1 MSATGTW
8 NPDDTTDLRPP
19 TAPPNGVP
27 AGVGAATA
35 RGPVPVPVPGTAFGS
50 APTAPPVGA
59 PRLPG
64 AGMAPPP
71 DPTQPLPRHP
81 PRLTRPDTTATAGW
95 WPAAPAQPPTPAGPE
110 VAATPAPAVR
120 PASGWGWRVLAA
132 FLAGGLLTGGGFT
145 AATYSRDANAAPAST
160 STVVAPVGASS
171 SAGQTGTT
179 VQGGSA
185 PSLAPPASID
195 PNQEPAAYVSQAL
208 GPSVV
213 QIVTEFG
220 LGSGVIYDQN
230 LVLTNNH
237 VIEGA
242 NQIQVVL
249 ADGRHLDGTLVGAD
263 VNSDVAVVRVPD
275 GQNLTPASLA
285 LGEKAQVGQ
294 LAVAIGSPFELQQT
308 VTAGIISAVDR
319 PVMTGRNEP
328 YYTAMIQTDAPIN
341 PGNSGGALADRRGRV
356 IGINT
361 AIETGGGSNTNAG
374 IGFAIP
380 IDTAHRIAQ
389 KLVAGEPIESGLL
402 GVEGRVPADGSAGVE
417 VTQVTPGSAAESAG
431 IRTGDLILSLDGAPV
446 TSFEVLAGLVLA
458 HPPGDVVQLEIV
470 RGGQPQTVTATLGQR
485 P

>member
-1 MSATGTW
+1 MNAPGTW
-8 NPDDTTDLRPP
+8 DPDDTTDLRPP
-19 TAPPNGVP
+19 TTPPTGVP

-35 RGPVPVPVPGTAFGS
+35 RGPVPVPGTALGS
-50 APTAPPVGA
+50 APTAPPIGA
-59 PRLPG
+59 PRIPG
-64 AGMAPPP
+64 AGMAPP
-71 DPTQPLPRHP
+71 DSTQPLPQQP
-81 PRLTRPDTTATAGW
+81 PRMARPDTTATSGW
-95 WPAAPAQPPTPAGPE
+95 WPAAPAQPPTPG
-110 VAATPAPAVR
+110 VAEAAAPAPLVR

-132 FLAGGLLTGGGFT
+132 FLAGGLLAGGGFA
-145 AATYSRDANAAPAST
+145 AATYSRDDGATPATST
-160 STVVAPVGASS
+160 SVVPVGAPN
-171 SAGQTGTT
+171 GQTATT
-179 VQGGSA
+179 AQGGPS
-185 PSLAPPASID
+185 PSLSPPVSID
-195 PNQEPAAYVSQAL
+195 PNQEPAAYVSQVL

-230 LVLTNNH
+230 LILTNNH

-249 ADGRHLDGTLVGAD
+249 ADGRHLTGTLVGSD

-275 GQNLTPASLA
+275 GQNLTPATLA
-285 LGEKAQVGQ
+285 LGAKAQVGQ

-319 PVMTGRNEP
+319 PVLTGRNEA

-341 PGNSGGALADRRGRV
+341 PGNSGGALADRQGRV

-361 AIETGGGSNTNAG
+361 AIETGGVSNTNAG

-380 IDTAHRIAQ
+380 IDTAYRIAQ

-402 GVEGRVPADGSAGVE
+402 GVEGQVPADGSAGVE
-417 VTQVTPGSAAESAG
+417 VTKVTAGSAAEGAG
-431 IRTGDLILSLDGAPV
+431 IQTGDLILTLDDAPV

-458 HPPGDVVQLEIV
+458 HPPGDVVQLEIM
-470 RGGQPQTVTATLGQR
+470 RNGQPQTVTATLGQR

>member
-1 MSATGTW
+1 VNATGTW
-8 NPDDTTDLRPP
+8 DPDHTTDLRPP
-19 TAPPNGVP
+19 TAPPTGVP
-27 AGVGAATA
+27 AGAGAATA
-35 RGPVPVPVPGTAFGS
+35 RGPVPVPGTAFGA

-64 AGMAPPP
+64 AGASPPP
-71 DPTQPLPRHP
+71 DPTQPLPQQP
-81 PRLTRPDTTATAGW
+81 PRMARPDTTATSAW
-95 WPAAPAQPPTPAGPE
+95 WPAAPAQPPTPAVE
-110 VAATPAPAVR
+110 VAAAPVPAVQ

-132 FLAGGLLTGGGFT
+132 FVAGGLLAGGGFA
-145 AATYSRDANAAPAST
+145 AATYSRDDTATPAATTAP
-160 STVVAPVGASS
+160 VVPVGAANS
-171 SAGQTGTT
+171 QTGTT
-179 VQGGSA
+179 TAQGGGA
-185 PSLAPPASID
+185 PASLAPPASID
-195 PNQEPAAYVSQAL
+195 PNQEPSAYVSQVL

-213 QIVTEFG
+213 QVVTEFG
-220 LGSGVIYDQN
+220 LGSGVIYEQN

-249 ADGRHLDGTLVGAD
+249 ADGRHLNGTLVGAD

-275 GQNLTPASLA
+275 GTNLTPATLA

-308 VTAGIISAVDR
+308 VTAGIVSAVDR

-341 PGNSGGALADRRGRV
+341 PGNSGGALADRQGRV

-361 AIETGGGSNTNAG
+361 AIETGGGGNTNAG

-402 GVEGRVPADGSAGVE
+402 GVEGQVPADGSAGVE
-417 VTQVTPGSAAESAG
+417 VTKVTPGSAAESAG
-431 IRTGDLILSLDGAPV
+431 IQTGDLILSLDGAPV

-458 HPPGDVVQLEIV
+458 HPPGDVVQLEIM
-470 RGGQPQTVTATLGQR
+470 RAGQPQTVTATLGQR
-485 P
+485 

>member
-8 NPDDTTDLRPP
+8 DPDDTTDLRPP
-19 TAPPNGVP
+19 TAPPTGVP
-27 AGVGAATA
+27 AGVGAPTA
-35 RGPVPVPVPGTAFGS
+35 RGPVPVAVPGTAFGS

-64 AGMAPPP
+64 TGMVAPAP
-71 DPTQPLPRHP
+71 DPTQPLPQQP
-81 PRLTRPDTTATAGW
+81 PRLARPDTTATSGW
-95 WPAAPAQPPTPAGPE
+95 WPAAPAQPPTPAPPDS
-110 VAATPAPAVR
+110 AAAPGPAVR

-132 FLAGGLLTGGGFT
+132 FLAGGLLAGGGFA
-145 AATYSRDANAAPAST
+145 AATYSRDDAAAPAAT
-160 STVVAPVGASS
+160 TAVVPVGAST
-171 SAGQTGTT
+171 AGQTGTT
-179 VQGGSA
+179 APGGSA

-195 PNQEPAAYVSQAL
+195 PNQEPAAYVSQVL

-213 QIVTEFG
+213 QVVTEFG

-230 LVLTNNH
+230 LILTNNH

-275 GQNLTPASLA
+275 GQNLTPASFA
-285 LGEKAQVGQ
+285 LGQKAQVGQ

-341 PGNSGGALADRRGRV
+341 PGNSGGALADRQGRV

-402 GVEGRVPADGSAGVE
+402 GVEGKVPADGSAGVE
-417 VTQVTPGSAAESAG
+417 VTQVTPGSAAENAG
-431 IRTGDLILSLDGAPV
+431 IQAGDLILSLDGAPV

-458 HPPGDVVQLEIV
+458 HPPGDAVQLEIM
-470 RGGQPQTVTATLGQR
+470 RGGQPQTLSATLGQR
-485 P
+485 

>member
-1 MSATGTW
+1 MNATGTW
-8 NPDDTTDLRPP
+8 DPDDTTDLRPP
-19 TAPPNGVP
+19 TAPPTGVP

-35 RGPVPVPVPGTAFGS
+35 PGLVPGAAFGS

-59 PRLPG
+59 PRMPG
-64 AGMAPPP
+64 AGPALPP
-71 DPTQPLPRHP
+71 DPTRPLPQQP
-81 PRLTRPDTTATAGW
+81 PRMARPDTTATSGW
-95 WPAAPAQPPTPAGPE
+95 WPAPPAEPPTPAVE
-110 VAATPAPAVR
+110 TAAAPAPAVR

-132 FLAGGLLTGGGFT
+132 FLAGGLLAGGGFA
-145 AATYSRDANAAPAST
+145 AATYSRDDNAAPAAT
-160 STVVAPVGASS
+160 TAPVVPVNS
-171 SAGQTGTT
+171 QTGTT
-179 VQGGSA
+179 AAGGA
-185 PSLAPPASID
+185 PASLAPPASID
-195 PNQEPAAYVSQAL
+195 PNQEPAAYVSQVL

-275 GQNLTPASLA
+275 GQNLAPATLA

-328 YYTAMIQTDAPIN
+328 YYMAMIQTDAPIN
-341 PGNSGGALADRRGRV
+341 PGNSGGALADRQGRV

-361 AIETGGGSNTNAG
+361 AIETGGGGNTNAG

-389 KLVAGEPIESGLL
+389 KLVTGEPIESGLL
-402 GVEGRVPADGSAGVE
+402 GVEGQVPADGSAGVE

-431 IRTGDLILSLDGAPV
+431 IQNGDLILSLDGAPV

-458 HPPGDVVQLEIV
+458 HPPGDAVQLEIM

>member
-1 MSATGTW
+1 MNATGTW
-8 NPDDTTDLRPP
+8 DPDDTTDLRPP
-19 TAPPNGVP
+19 TAPPTGVP
-27 AGVGAATA
+27 AGVGAPTA
-35 RGPVPVPVPGTAFGS
+35 RGPAPGPGTAFGS
-50 APTAPPVGA
+50 APTAPPVGL
-59 PRLPG
+59 PHLPG
-64 AGMAPPP
+64 AVAAPP
-71 DPTQPLPRHP
+71 DPTQPLPQQP
-81 PRLTRPDTTATAGW
+81 PRLARPDTTATSGW
-95 WPAAPAQPPTPAGPE
+95 WPAAPAQPPTPAPAE
-110 VAATPAPAVR
+110 LAAAPAPAVR

-132 FLAGGLLTGGGFT
+132 FLAGGLLAGGGFA
-145 AATYSRDANAAPAST
+145 AATYSRDDTAAPAPT
-160 STVVAPVGASS
+160 TAVVPVGASS
-171 SAGQTGTT
+171 GQTGTS
-179 VQGGSA
+179 VQGST
-185 PSLAPPASID
+185 PTVPLSPPASID
-195 PNQEPAAYVSQAL
+195 PDQEPAAYVSQVL

-220 LGSGVIYDQN
+220 LGSGVIYDKD
-230 LVLTNNH
+230 LILTNNH

-249 ADGRHLDGTLVGAD
+249 ADGRHLTGTLVGSD

-275 GQNLTPASLA
+275 GQNLTPATLA
-285 LGEKAQVGQ
+285 LGAKAQVGQ

-319 PVMTGRNEP
+319 PVLTGRNEA

-341 PGNSGGALADRRGRV
+341 PGNSGGALADRQGRV

-402 GVEGRVPADGSAGVE
+402 GVEGQVPADGSAGVE
-417 VTQVTPGSAAESAG
+417 VAKVTPGSAAEAAG
-431 IRTGDLILSLDGAPV
+431 IKPGDLILSLDGAPV

-458 HPPGDVVQLEIV
+458 HPPGDAVQLEIV
-470 RGGQPQTVTATLGQR
+470 RNGQPQTITATLGQR
-485 P
+485 

>member
-1 MSATGTW
+1 MNAPGTW
-8 NPDDTTDLRPP
+8 DPDDTTDLRPAP
-19 TAPPNGVP
+19 TAPPTGVP

-35 RGPVPVPVPGTAFGS
+35 RGPVPMPGSAFGS

-64 AGMAPPP
+64 AGVAPP
-71 DPTQPLPRHP
+71 DPTQPLPQQP
-81 PRLTRPDTTATAGW
+81 PRMARPDTTATSGW
-95 WPAAPAQPPTPAGPE
+95 WPAAPAQPPAPAVVE
-110 VAATPAPAVR
+110 AAAPAPLVR
-120 PASGWGWRVLAA
+120 PASGWGWRVLLA
-132 FLAGGLLTGGGFT
+132 FLAGGLLAGGGFA
-145 AATYSRDANAAPAST
+145 AATYGRDDTAAPATPTSVVPLGSST
-160 STVVAPVGASS
+160 SE
-171 SAGQTGTT
+171 TGTGT
-179 VQGGSA
+179 QA
-185 PSLAPPASID
+185 TPLAPPVSID
-195 PNQEPAAYVSQAL
+195 PDQEPAAYVSQVL

-220 LGSGVIYDQN
+220 LGSGVIYDQS
-230 LVLTNNH
+230 LILTNNH

-242 NQIQVVL
+242 NEIQVVL
-249 ADGRHLDGTLVGAD
+249 ADGRHLTGTLVGAD

-275 GQNLTPASLA
+275 GQNLTPATLA
-285 LGEKAQVGQ
+285 LGGKAQVGQ

-319 PVMTGRNEP
+319 PVLTGRNEA

-341 PGNSGGALADRRGRV
+341 PGNSGGALADRQGRV

-361 AIETGGGSNTNAG
+361 AIETGGVSNTNAG

-402 GVEGRVPADGSAGVE
+402 GVEGQVPSDGSAGVE
-417 VTQVTPGSAAESAG
+417 VTKVTAGSAADAAG
-431 IRTGDLILSLDGAPV
+431 IQPGDLILTLDDAPV
-446 TSFEVLAGLVLA
+446 TSFEVLAGLVLT
-458 HPPGDVVQLEIV
+458 HPPGDVVQLEIM
-470 RGGQPQTVTATLGQR
+470 RDGQPQTVTATLGQR

>member
-8 NPDDTTDLRPP
+8 EPDDTTDLRPP
-19 TAPPNGVP
+19 TAPPTGVP
-27 AGVGAATA
+27 AGVAAGVGAATA
-35 RGPVPVPVPGTAFGS
+35 RGPVPVPGSAFGA

-59 PRLPG
+59 PHLPG
-64 AGMAPPP
+64 GAAAPP
-71 DPTQPLPRHP
+71 DPTQPLPQQP
-81 PRLTRPDTTATAGW
+81 PRLARPDTTATSGW
-95 WPAAPAQPPTPAGPE
+95 WPAPPAQPPTPAVE
-110 VAATPAPAVR
+110 VAAAPAPAVR
-120 PASGWGWRVLAA
+120 PTSGWGWRVLAA
-132 FLAGGLLTGGGFT
+132 FLAGGLLAGGGFA
-145 AATYSRDANAAPAST
+145 AATYSRDDTAAPTTT
-160 STVVAPVGASS
+160 SSAVPVGAPN
-171 SAGQTGTT
+171 GQTGTT
-179 VQGGSA
+179 GQGAA
-185 PSLAPPASID
+185 PTTPLSPPVSID
-195 PNQEPAAYVSQAL
+195 PNQEPAAYVSQVL

-220 LGSGVIYDQN
+220 LGSGVIYDKD
-230 LVLTNNH
+230 LILTNNH

-249 ADGRHLDGTLVGAD
+249 ADGRHLAGTLVGSD

-275 GQNLTPASLA
+275 GQSLTPATLA
-285 LGEKAQVGQ
+285 LGAKAQVGQ

-319 PVMTGRNEP
+319 PVLTGRNEA

-341 PGNSGGALADRRGRV
+341 PGNSGGALADRQGRV

-361 AIETGGGSNTNAG
+361 AIETGGASNTNAG

-402 GVEGRVPADGSAGVE
+402 GVEGQVPADGSAGVE
-417 VTQVTPGSAAESAG
+417 VTKVTPGSAAEAAG
-431 IRTGDLILSLDGAPV
+431 IQPGDLILTLDDAPV

-458 HPPGDVVQLEIV
+458 HPPGDVVELELM
-470 RGGQPQTVTATLGQR
+470 RNGQPQTVTATLGQR
-485 P
+485 